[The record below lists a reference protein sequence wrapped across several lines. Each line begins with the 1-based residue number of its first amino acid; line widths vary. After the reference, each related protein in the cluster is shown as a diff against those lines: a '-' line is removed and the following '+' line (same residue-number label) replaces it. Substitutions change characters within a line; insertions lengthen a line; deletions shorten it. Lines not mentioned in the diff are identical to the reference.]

1 MRLRRA
7 WGPTHALASWETPP
21 VIRPPAPAA
30 STDTAPPPK
39 VPGFP
44 PDLDGPLAYLAEQL
58 WGSTLRAGRLR
69 LSRRAPEPGWREVER
84 YLVLPSIS
92 RATMLLP
99 GAPNAALR
107 GALLNYRGLRSG
119 ATALQRSVLGAA
131 VTTRMAM
138 PFPRL
143 SVQVPDEPAGRADQ
157 ELPLAALER
166 ILGTGPLMASIGV
179 RTGANRKATLQL
191 VDPAGHPRGF
201 AKLGWDAASSAGIR
215 AERAALAHA
224 PREGRV
230 RVPHLLASGPLDGV
244 LDGVL
249 GEHPYVV
256 TAPLPLDVR
265 AVRGTV
271 PAPTAEELAVLCPRD
286 RLAPIAATGQFR
298 ALRGR
303 LDALVPTA
311 TTRPLLAL
319 AGDLLDA
326 LTTLRTEVPVT
337 ARWHGDLTPWNVA
350 RDGAGTLW
358 CWDWES
364 SEPDAVAGLDALHW
378 CSAVR
383 RERGERLD
391 ATTPAAVLADA
402 GPLLRAAALPR
413 ACEAGVA
420 ALWAATIAERALGLA
435 LGPTLGPRLDPT
447 TGTRPD
453 EPAAERWEDD
463 WVRPDELAALLLGAR
478 RLLTGSFVDAGD
490 RETA

>member
-1 MRLRRA
+1 M
-7 WGPTHALASWETPP
+7 
-21 VIRPPAPAA
+21 
-30 STDTAPPPK
+30 
-39 VPGFP
+39 PGFP
-44 PDLDGPLAYLAEQL
+44 PDLDGPLVHLAEQL
-58 WGSTLRAGRLR
+58 WGPALRGGRLR
-69 LSRRAPEPGWREVER
+69 LSGRSPAPGWREVER

-99 GAPNAALR
+99 GVPSAALR

-119 ATALQRSVLGAA
+119 TTALQRSVLGAA
-131 VTTRMAM
+131 VSTRMGM

-143 SVQVPDEPAGRADQ
+143 SVQVPDEPTDADH

-166 ILGTGPLMASIGV
+166 ILDAGPLLASIGV

-191 VDPAGHPRGF
+191 VDPAGHPQGF
-201 AKLGWDAASSAGIR
+201 AKLGWDTASATGIR
-215 AERAALAHA
+215 TEGAALAHA
-224 PREGRV
+224 PRDGRV
-230 RVPHLLASGPLDGV
+230 RVPHLLASGTL
-244 LDGVL
+244 L
-249 GEHPYVV
+249 ERPYVV

-271 PAPTAEELAVLCPRD
+271 PAPTAEELAVLCPGE

-298 ALRGR
+298 ALRRR
-303 LDALVPTA
+303 LEALAPTT

-326 LTTLRTEVPVT
+326 LATLRTEAPVT
-337 ARWHGDLTPWNVA
+337 TRWHGDLTPWNVA

-383 RERGERLD
+383 RERGERLTS
-391 ATTPAAVLADA
+391 TTPAAVLADA

-413 ACEAGVA
+413 ACDPGVA

-435 LGPTLGPRLDPT
+435 LAPAAAGDPDRDP
-447 TGTRPD
+447 GPD
-453 EPAAERWEDD
+453 EPTAERWEDD
-463 WVRPDELAALLLGAR
+463 WVRPDELAAFLLGAR
-478 RLLTGSFVDAGD
+478 RLLAGARVTDGD
-490 RETA
+490 RARA